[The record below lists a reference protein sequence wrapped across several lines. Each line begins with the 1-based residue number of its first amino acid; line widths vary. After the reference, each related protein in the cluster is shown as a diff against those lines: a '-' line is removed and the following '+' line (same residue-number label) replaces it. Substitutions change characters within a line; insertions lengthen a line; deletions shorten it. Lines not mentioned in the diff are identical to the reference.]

1 MQKTITAKYK
11 HESFPTFNLW
21 RELWRELESI
31 KDEGNGKKG

>member
-21 RELWRELESI
+21 RELESI
-31 KDEGNGKKG
+31 KDEEGKGKKG